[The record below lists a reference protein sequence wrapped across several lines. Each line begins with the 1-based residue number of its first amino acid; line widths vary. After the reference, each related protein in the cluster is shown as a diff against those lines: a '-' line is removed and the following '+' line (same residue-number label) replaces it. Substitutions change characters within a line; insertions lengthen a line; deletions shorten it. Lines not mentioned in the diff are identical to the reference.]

1 MSLPGKS
8 KTITVE
14 PLKTT
19 PPKEVPVQPKE
30 PVKVPDRE
38 KVPA

>member
-19 PPKEVPVQPKE
+19 QPAKEPLVAPKPVEVPE
-30 PVKVPDRE
+30 RE
-38 KVPA
+38 KTPA

>member
-8 KTITVE
+8 TTITVE

-19 PPKEVPVQPKE
+19 QPAKEPVVAP

-38 KVPA
+38 KIPA

>member
-14 PLKTT
+14 PLKVT
-19 PPKEVPVQPKE
+19 QPAKE
-30 PVKVPDRE
+30 PKPVTVPDRE